1 MSATREELIEF
12 LNEAEERGDM
22 AAANAVLDKLESMPA
37 QEVQQEAYGEPVMQ
51 GEQYQV
57 GNKVAER
64 PSLAAPVD
72 MNERYAADVHQQGVD
87 MAAGVAEPAMA
98 YASGMAAAPVAQI
111 GGGIQQALSP
121 TNPLAGFQSRDRI
134 QDFFTYK
141 PRTQAGQ
148 EAMLSPESA
157 PAQAMGAVDEFVH
170 RGEEVYDATGSES
183 LAILVEAL
191 PSWASAALM
200 SLGLKKKPQAMA
212 RKVTRTE
219 EPKGFSLTKTGRVES
234 GLSEKG
240 QIKQALTNQVA
251 DPRTAKWK
259 IAPGGEMVI
268 DDLYK
273 AASKQGWPDPVITM
287 AKHGSMNPANKQK
300 YLEMVHTTK
309 RALKD
314 IEWGASNRPTQVVGE
329 SVLERFNFLKQ
340 TNKILGKA
348 IDDVARGSLAGKY
361 IDHGPLFQAFDDFIV
376 KFGGKVNDKGKLVFP
391 PGARL
396 AGQASNQKG
405 LATIKGQIN
414 ALGPNPN
421 AYQLH
426 ILKQNIDDFVTYG
439 KAPGSQGAVTGKTQ
453 GALKSLRNGI
463 NKKLQGVS
471 DNYDSVNTGFADT
484 KGALD
489 QLSEAFGKTIY
500 GEGAEKVTG
509 VKMRQWIGNAPNRT
523 KVMNAFKNS
532 DDIARKYGGTF
543 NDTAEG
549 QVVLA
554 NALDDILTTQI
565 TRSSLKGDVKGATG
579 SMLQKARQS
588 TLSHVEDAATA
599 AKNAMSNIN
608 DEAALS
614 ALEDIIRATSAK

>member
-1 MSATREELIEF
+1 MATSIEQMETA
-12 LNEAEERGDM
+12 LAKKKKIQAMEQALGRKQAMQLKTAEQPPGADLSKSPFAM
-22 AAANAVLDKLESMPA
+22 D
-37 QEVQQEAYGEPVMQ
+37 
-51 GEQYQV
+51 
-57 GNKVAER
+57 
-64 PSLAAPVD
+64 
-72 MNERYAADVHQQGVD
+72 ERYAADTHQQGVD
-87 MAAGVAEPAMA
+87 MAGGVVEPAMTL
-98 YASGMAAAPVAQI
+98 ASGMAAAPVAQI

-121 TNPLAGFQSRDRI
+121 TNPVAGFQARDRI

-141 PRTQAGQ
+141 PRTQGGQ
-148 EAMLSPESA
+148 EAMLAPDSV
-157 PAQAMGAVDEFVH
+157 PAQVMETVDDNLH
-170 RGEEVYDATGSES
+170 WGEEVYDATGNET
-183 LAILVEAL
+183 LAKIVEAL
-191 PSWASAALM
+191 PSWAGAAIA
-200 SLGLKKKPQAMA
+200 SLGLRPKVQAGLKSA
-212 RKVTRTE
+212 TRTAG
-219 EPKGFSLTKTGRVES
+219 PKGFSMTKTGRVES
-234 GLSEKG
+234 GLSDKG
-240 QIKQALTNQVA
+240 KIHQSLVNRVA
-251 DPRTAKWK
+251 DPKTAKWK
-259 IAPGGEMVI
+259 LAPSGEMVI

-287 AKHGSMNPANKQK
+287 AKHGAANPANKTK
-300 YLEMVHTTK
+300 YLEMIHTTK

-314 IEWGASNRPTQVVGE
+314 LEWGASNRPTQIVGE
-329 SVLERFNFLKQ
+329 SVLKRFNFLKE

-348 IDDVARGSLAGKY
+348 IDDVAQGSLAGKV
-361 IDHGPLFQAFDDFIV
+361 IEHGPLFKAFDDFIV

-414 ALGPNPN
+414 ALGPSPD

-426 ILKQNIDDFVTYG
+426 ILKQNIDDFISYG
-439 KAPGSQGAVTGKTQ
+439 KTPGSQGAMTGKSQ
-453 GALKSLRNGI
+453 GALKALRNGI
-463 NKKLQGVS
+463 NKKLKGVS
-471 DNYDSVNTGFADT
+471 DNYDVVNQGFADT

-489 QLSEAFGKTIY
+489 QLSDAFGKTIY

-523 KVMNAFKNS
+523 KVMNAFKGS

-543 NDTAEG
+543 DDTAEG
-549 QVVLA
+549 QVLLA

-588 TLSHVEDAATA
+588 TLSHVEDATTA

-608 DEAALS
+608 DEQALA
-614 ALEDIIRATSAK
+614 ALEDIIRSVNP